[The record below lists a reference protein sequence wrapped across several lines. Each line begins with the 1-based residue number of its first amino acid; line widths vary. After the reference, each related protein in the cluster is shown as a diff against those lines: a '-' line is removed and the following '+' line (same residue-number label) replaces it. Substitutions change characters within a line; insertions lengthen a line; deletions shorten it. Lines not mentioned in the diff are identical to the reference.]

1 MSIYSIRREK
11 NKQTL
16 IKYISYCVLAM
27 AFLIPLSPSFAT
39 VALIAGIA
47 LTAWRFFLH
56 RTLKFAK
63 LPLDTPIVIFAV
75 ISLLSCAVS
84 PDKFFSFY
92 NCAHTLGIY
101 ILVYI
106 LIGQN
111 IEDIEDIKR
120 LLFAISAGF
129 FISVL
134 YGFYQAL
141 FGISVS
147 DITWVDPE
155 AFPELKKR
163 IFSTWENPNIYAGFL
178 AMMLSLFLGLMA
190 KSKVSKEK
198 AIYIGLIIAGA
209 GAMMLTYSR
218 GAMLSVFAVFLIF
231 GMFYDRRI
239 IFASVLAAVCF
250 LAINPLALERIA
262 SVFTSVDTSTE
273 MRFAFYEAT
282 IAMIEDHPILG
293 CGWGAYFMAYPE
305 YDFYMQGA
313 PIKIVHAHNVYL
325 NYAAEVGIIGALAF
339 FWFFFGAM
347 KLAFAGSSETESE
360 KYYEEDLTNAEEVQ
374 ITEQEP
380 IVEEKKELLPQ
391 SRAKLAKVAEF
402 LALLNLIGEKKAE
415 TEEETYENHTDEVV
429 LYNPPNMEMSVEEK
443 AEKKRFNFEE
453 FWREPIFKDTESISR
468 GLSLGIGLA
477 FLSVAL
483 NGLFDDLLFN
493 IPTSMFL
500 WLLAALATKNC
511 CIRQ

>member
-1 MSIYSIRREK
+1 MRRER

-16 IKYISYCVLAM
+16 RKYISYSVLAM
-27 AFLIPLSPSFAT
+27 AFLIPLSPYFAT
-39 VALIAGIA
+39 IALIVGIA
-47 LTAWRFFLH
+47 LTALRFIFH
-56 RTLKFAK
+56 RKLKFTA
-63 LPLDTPIVIFAV
+63 LPFDTPIFIFAA
-75 ISLLSCAVS
+75 ISLLSCLVS

-92 NCAHTLGIY
+92 NCTHTLGIY

-106 LIGQN
+106 LAGQN
-111 IEDIEDIKR
+111 IEDGEDMKR

-129 FISVL
+129 LVSVL

-141 FGISVS
+141 FGISAS

-163 IFSTWENPNIYAGFL
+163 IFSTWENPNIFAGYL
-178 AMMLSLFLGLMA
+178 AMMLSLFLGLFA

-209 GAMMLTYSR
+209 VAMMLTYSR

-231 GMFYDRRI
+231 GMFYDRRV
-239 IFASVLAAVCF
+239 IFASVLAAICF
-250 LAINPLALERIA
+250 LAINPLMLERVA
-262 SVFTSVDTSTE
+262 SVFTTVDTSTE

-282 IAMIEDHPILG
+282 VAMIEDHPMLG
-293 CGWGAYFMAYPE
+293 SGWGAYFMAYPE

-313 PIKIVHAHNVYL
+313 PIKIVHAHNIYL

-339 FWFFFGAM
+339 FWFFFGSM
-347 KLAFAGSSETESE
+347 KLAFAGKSENDGEKFDETYTEE
-360 KYYEEDLTNAEEVQ
+360 IQNTQEEPAVTK
-374 ITEQEP
+374 
-380 IVEEKKELLPQ
+380 KKELLPQ
-391 SRAKLAKVAEF
+391 SRTKLAKISEF

-415 TEEETYENHTDEVV
+415 EETYETSSDKVV
-429 LYNPPNMEMSVEEK
+429 PENPPDTETVEEK
-443 AEKKRFNFEE
+443 AEEWHFNFEE
-453 FWREPIFKDTESISR
+453 FRKEPIFKDTDSISR

-500 WLLAALATKNC
+500 WLLAALAAKNY